1 MVLVTGATGFI
12 GSNLMCKLA
21 KDNVFPVALFRHESN
36 KERVWKLF
44 KSNFSDAKARFEKI
58 TWRKADFR
66 NYPSL
71 SAAFKDITYVYH
83 CAGFI
88 SLSHKDAKK
97 LLEINENGTA
107 FLVDLCLENEI
118 KKLVYVSSIAAVLLG
133 PERTRARVRSGLD
146 VIGGVS
152 KKGAKRL
159 EKSYQEALRSID
171 TELDAN

>member
-44 KSNFSDAKARFEKI
+44 KSNFSDARTRFEKI
-58 TWRKADFR
+58 TWRKSDFR

-97 LLEINENGTA
+97 LLEINEKGTA

-118 KKLVYVSSIAAVLLG
+118 KNWFMSVQLQPWETPPPIPLSTKTPPGTITQ
-133 PERTRARVRSGLD
+133 TRPPMPTQNTVAKWKF
-146 VIGGVS
+146 GGECR
-152 KKGAKRL
+152 KA
-159 EKSYQEALRSID
+159 
-171 TELDAN
+171 